1 MSDKTD
7 PDEKSDDIDVKM
19 YAPFSCVDCGQEFES
34 REESE
39 EHETKHQN
47 LSEMIFKTSSEL
59 PILPFLFY

>member
-1 MSDKTD
+1 MSDRTA

-34 REESE
+34 REEFE

-47 LSEMIFKTSSEL
+47 LSKKREMTEN
-59 PILPFLFY
+59 